1 MVDLWYFNSML
12 GCEEW
17 FLKSLALGV
26 LKLVMKYGRCQMKI
40 FTPLAIAAAFAAVVG
55 LSAPALAQN
64 AKVAAAT
71 STLTA
76 LSSGNSWFDVN
87 GMSMDV
93 RVSQQTSL
101 SFDVALQCSL
111 ATDTTVKT
119 KGGKRASATAEAG
132 VKVRVRIEHLDDG
145 EVDGAAWYAQPSAD
159 IGADPDDP
167 DAPDSGVTYC
177 QRSQTLEAVLQG
189 QIDLTTCVDSEGNFD
204 PTACTLTD
212 EEIRLILSTL
222 SAHAF
227 NFFDYNLTSGDYRLT
242 VEANPA
248 TGTAIND
255 EEGADSS
262 AAAVALVGLG
272 TMVVDEVRFGAI
284 PN

>member
-1 MVDLWYFNSML
+1 
-12 GCEEW
+12 
-17 FLKSLALGV
+17 
-26 LKLVMKYGRCQMKI
+26 MKTKI
-40 FTPLAIAAAFAAVVG
+40 ITPLAITAAFAVAVG
-55 LSAPALAQN
+55 LSAPAQAQN
-64 AKVAAAT
+64 SKVGAAT

-76 LSSGNSWFDVN
+76 LSSGNSWIDVN
-87 GMSMDV
+87 GMSIDV

-132 VKVRVRIEHLDDG
+132 VKVRVRIEHLDGDDVVG
-145 EVDGAAWYAQPSAD
+145 DAWYAQPSAD
-159 IGADPDDP
+159 IGED
-167 DAPDSGVTYC
+167 PDSGVTYC
-177 QRSQTLEAVLQG
+177 RRSQTLEAVLQG
-189 QIDLTTCVDSEGNFD
+189 QINLASCVDSGGNFD
-204 PTACTLTD
+204 PDLCTLTD

-242 VEANPA
+242 VEANP
-248 TGTAIND
+248 TTSTAIND

-262 AAAVALVGLG
+262 AAAEALVGLG

>member
-1 MVDLWYFNSML
+1 ML
-12 GCEEW
+12 ECEGW
-17 FLKSLALGV
+17 FLKSLVLGV
-26 LKLVMKYGRCQMKI
+26 LKLVLKYGRCQMKI
-40 FTPLAIAAAFAAVVG
+40 STPLAIVAAIAVAVG
-55 LSAPALAQN
+55 LSAPAQAQN
-64 AKVAAAT
+64 SKVGAAT

-76 LSSGNSWFDVN
+76 LSSGNSWIDVN
-87 GMSMDV
+87 GMKIDV

-111 ATDTTVKT
+111 ATDTTAKT

-132 VKVRVRIEHLDDG
+132 VKVRVRIEHLDGD
-145 EVDGAAWYAQPSAD
+145 EVVGAAWYAQPSAD
-159 IGADPDDP
+159 IGED
-167 DAPDSGVTYC
+167 PDSGVTYC
-177 QRSQTLEAVLQG
+177 RRSQTLEAVLQG
-189 QIDLTTCVDSEGNFD
+189 QINLADCVDSGGNFD
-204 PTACTLTD
+204 PDLCTLTD

-242 VEANPA
+242 VEANP
-248 TGTAIND
+248 TTSTAIND
-255 EEGADSS
+255 EDGADSS
-262 AAAVALVGLG
+262 AAAEALVGLG

>member
-1 MVDLWYFNSML
+1 
-12 GCEEW
+12 
-17 FLKSLALGV
+17 
-26 LKLVMKYGRCQMKI
+26 MKI
-40 FTPLAIAAAFAAVVG
+40 STPLAIAAAFAAVVG

-64 AKVAAAT
+64 SKVGAAT

-87 GMSMDV
+87 GMSVDI
-93 RVSQQTSL
+93 RVPQQASL

-145 EVDGAAWYAQPSAD
+145 EAVGAAWYATPSAD
-159 IGADPDDP
+159 IGAD
-167 DAPDSGVTYC
+167 PDSGVTYC

-189 QIDLTTCVDSEGNFD
+189 QIDLASCVDFEGNFD
-204 PTACTLTD
+204 PSLCELTD

-242 VEANPA
+242 VEANPD
-248 TGTAIND
+248 TSTAIND
-255 EEGADSS
+255 GSDDPGSQSS
-262 AAAVALVGLG
+262 AAAEALVGLG

-284 PN
+284 PD